1 MVDNGLLR
9 LVGGGISDGSA
20 GNIRVDAQSQDGTTL
35 DYNLYYLSPANGG
48 TVQVIWQGFS
58 SFTSLA
64 AFKTAVS
71 GQETHG
77 LQANPLLT
85 APAVPGERP
94 PAAPFNVAVHVGDY
108 HLTAGSPAID
118 SANSNAP
125 SEPLLDI
132 EGSARIDDPA
142 TANTGAGTRTYDDR
156 GAYEFAP
163 PPNRAPVADAQS
175 VTTAE
180 DTAAPITLTGS
191 DPDGDS
197 LAYEVVDAPAHGT
210 LTGTAP
216 ALTYTPDADYD
227 GPDSFTFT
235 VSDGSLTSAPA
246 TVSITVTPVPDA
258 PVITWPAPDPITY
271 GAALDATQ
279 LNATADVDGTFA
291 YSPDLGT
298 VLHSGPA
305 QVLAVTFT
313 PTDTV
318 HYATATAEVTIDVNP
333 APLTITAD
341 SQAKTY
347 LDPLPDLTW
356 TPGSFTNGDTAAVL
370 SGSPACTTTATAAS
384 PVGAYPITC
393 ATGTLAAADYTFS
406 FVDGSLTIGKADQ
419 AITFGPLDPKTVG
432 DPPFPVSAT
441 TTSPLAVGFA
451 ATGACTVLADE
462 VTLTGAGSCTI
473 TASQAGDDNW
483 NAATPVDQTF
493 SIGKLDQ
500 AALAVTAPTAGTYGT
515 FYDLAFSGG
524 SGTGAL
530 TWEVVEGSTACA
542 IASGGPHD
550 GQLQITAGTGDCTV
564 RVTRAADATYNAAT
578 ATGTVLVGKAD
589 QAIDFGPLDPKTVGD
604 PPFPVSATT
613 TSPLAVGFAATGAC
627 TVLADEVTLTG
638 AGSCTITASQA
649 GDDNWNAATPV
660 DQTFSIT
667 VARFTLSG
675 TVKTTT
681 GTALPGS
688 LAIFDATTFAYVGSY
703 TVNASGAF
711 SFTLPQGSYKV
722 RVYPAPSVPSFWYG
736 GTGVSTATT
745 VNLSS
750 NTTLTITVVRQ
761 LHPQRHRE
769 DDHRDGAARVARHLR
784 RHHVR
789 LRRLVH
795 RERERGLQLHPPAG
809 QLQGARLPGLAR
821 RPLLLVRRHGRV
833 DGHDRQPQLEHDPD
847 DHRGRQVH
855 PQRHREDD
863 HRDGAARVAR
873 HLRRHHV
880 RLRRLVHRERERGL
894 QLHPPAGQLQ
904 GARLPG
910 LAQRPL
916 LLVRRHGRVD
926 GHDRQP
932 QLEHDPDDHRG
943 RQVHPQRHREDD
955 HRDGAARVARHLR
968 RHHVRLRRLVHR
980 ERERGLQLHPPAG
993 QLQGARLPGQ
1003 RPLLLVRRH
1012 GRVDRDHRQPQRQ
1025 RQPGDHRPVARP
1037 RARPTGTGP
1046 APPGPVPF
1054 HPDSLP

>member
-1 MVDNGLLR
+1 M
-9 LVGGGISDGSA
+9 
-20 GNIRVDAQSQDGTTL
+20 
-35 DYNLYYLSPANGG
+35 PP
-48 TVQVIWQGFS
+48 
-58 SFTSLA
+58 TSRCS
-64 AFKTAVS
+64 TS
-71 GQETHG
+71 
-77 LQANPLLT
+77 
-85 APAVPGERP
+85 R
-94 PAAPFNVAVHVGDY
+94 D
-108 HLTAGSPAID
+108 
-118 SANSNAP
+118 
-125 SEPLLDI
+125 
-132 EGSARIDDPA
+132 SARIDDPA

-432 DPPFPVSAT
+432 DPPFVVSAT
-441 TTSPLAVGFA
+441 TTSPLAVSFA

-564 RVTRAADATYNAAT
+564 RVTRAADATYNAAS

-589 QAIDFGPLDPKTVGD
+589 QAIDFDAAPTGVVVAGTASVHATASSTLAVAYSSMTTDVCTVDP
-604 PPFPVSATT
+604 ATGALT
-613 TSPLAVGFAATGAC
+613 LLAVGT
-627 TVLADEVTLTG
+627 
-638 AGSCTITASQA
+638 CTIAGDQA
-649 GDDNWNAATPV
+649 GDSNWNAAPQVTQDVAVGAATFTLTYTAGLHGTITGTSPQTVESGADGTPV
-660 DQTFSIT
+660 TAVADAGYHFVAWSDGVLTASRTDLAVTGDVT
-667 VARFTLSG
+667 VSASFAIDGPALSG
-675 TVKTTT
+675 AVTVLAT
-681 GTALPGS
+681 GLP
-688 LAIFDATTFAYVGSY
+688 V
-703 TVNASGAF
+703 SGATV
-711 SFTLPQGSYKV
+711 SAWNAGSGAWVAAGVTNGSGLYTHH
-722 RVYPAPSVPSFWYG
+722 PAG
-736 GTGVSTATT
+736 
-745 VNLSS
+745 
-750 NTTLTITVVRQ
+750 RQ
-761 LHPQRHRE
+761 LQ
-769 DDHRDGAARVARHLR
+769 A
-784 RHHVR
+784 VR
-789 LRRLVH
+789 
-795 RERERGLQLHPPAG
+795 PAG
-809 QLQGARLPGLAR
+809 QRPGRLVRGREQGDRHDRRGGRQHHPGHRARQPGPLGRGDRARDRAAGLGRHGVRLERGQRGLGRRRRHQRLRAVHASPCRPAATSCTSSRPAARPSGSGARAR
-821 RPLLLVRRHGRV
+821 RPPR
-833 DGHDRQPQLEHDPD
+833 PSWWP
-847 DHRGRQVH
+847 
-855 PQRHREDD
+855 
-863 HRDGAARVAR
+863 AT
-873 HLRRHHV
+873 
-880 RLRRLVHRERERGL
+880 
-894 QLHPPAGQLQ
+894 PPRTSRSAT
-904 GARLPG
+904 
-910 LAQRPL
+910 RPS
-916 LLVRRHGRVD
+916 
-926 GHDRQP
+926 
-932 QLEHDPDDHRG
+932 
-943 RQVHPQRHREDD
+943 
-955 HRDGAARVARHLR
+955 
-968 RHHVRLRRLVHR
+968 
-980 ERERGLQLHPPAG
+980 
-993 QLQGARLPGQ
+993 
-1003 RPLLLVRRH
+1003 
-1012 GRVDRDHRQPQRQ
+1012 
-1025 RQPGDHRPVARP
+1025 
-1037 RARPTGTGP
+1037 RAR
-1046 APPGPVPF
+1046 
-1054 HPDSLP
+1054 